1 MFSSI
6 EGGIYGDWQI
16 NPGSIRSSS
25 KVKVIILIYN
35 NIISE
40 ANKLPSGR
48 RTVCRLHCLP
58 DSFLIVYISRCIL
71 SSLSCSVSFVI
82 APILFVCRSRLAGTY
97 FLNHCS
103 DYLLYIVFKYH
114 CINSIHTKLSGH
126 TTLNGLINK
135 PAPAFSQPDPRS
147 INKVDTLN

>member
-6 EGGIYGDWQI
+6 EGGIYGAWQI

-103 DYLLYIVFKYH
+103 DYSLYVVFKYRLH
-114 CINSIHTKLSGH
+114 WFITYQTFRTHYLDR
-126 TTLNGLINK
+126 INK
-135 PAPAFSQPDPRS
+135 KASSSLFPARPSLS
-147 INKVDTLN
+147 